1 MKTFSDCKKK
11 HPPTELMILKNFQ
24 RMNNK
29 EGRKIWGR
37 PLTDNPN
44 VRFAL
49 AFEETSSIK
58 IIRHPCLVEELNDNG
73 TTSPALLALLGD
85 DIMTH
90 TYVTLDQRAL
100 SRVVLAIASDKMA
113 NTMET
118 PPLDLNVHELCK
130 RGSTSD
136 NLSLIHI

>member
-1 MKTFSDCKKK
+1 M
-11 HPPTELMILKNFQ
+11 
-24 RMNNK
+24 
-29 EGRKIWGR
+29 
-37 PLTDNPN
+37 
-44 VRFAL
+44 
-49 AFEETSSIK
+49 
-58 IIRHPCLVEELNDNG
+58 VEELNDNG

-100 SRVVLAIASDKMA
+100 SRVVLAITSDEMA

-118 PPLDLNVHELCK
+118 PPLDLDVHELRK

-136 NLSLIHI
+136 NVTNEDLHWPEDTYPNAARVAIIPSVCPIPPTSESHHRASLLYASSLDMKHLPHFHDRNLTV

>member
-1 MKTFSDCKKK
+1 M
-11 HPPTELMILKNFQ
+11 
-24 RMNNK
+24 
-29 EGRKIWGR
+29 
-37 PLTDNPN
+37 
-44 VRFAL
+44 
-49 AFEETSSIK
+49 EEQN
-58 IIRHPCLVEELNDNG
+58 ENG

-100 SRVVLAIASDKMA
+100 SRVVLAITSDEMA

-118 PPLDLNVHELCK
+118 PPLDLDVHKLRK

-136 NLSLIHI
+136 NVTNEDLHWPEDTYPNEESGRVRATVRGRKLCAIRWCTLQVFPSIPQTIQLLAPPTGPRARQGDTARKS